1 MKKTPALRFFKCY
14 AALVGAFDPAE
25 VIFILYM
32 EQMTT
37 LGRLGYSTS
46 HSQQYHMMRMAIG
59 KRLFK
64 KYVEKFTKM
73 KLLIKVAKCDGN
85 IDFGIDTMLY
95 EKLVRTLDS
104 FKSTMLARQF
114 CDEMFGGNS
123 VVSLV
128 DLDAEMLDEWKQK
141 HTLE

>member
-25 VIFILYM
+25 VIFILCM
-32 EQMTT
+32 EQMTA
-37 LGRLGYSTS
+37 LCNMGYRTA
-46 HSQQYHMMRMAIG
+46 HTQRYHMMRMAIG

-73 KLLIKVAKCDGN
+73 KLLIKIPADDTNV
-85 IDFGIDTMLY
+85 DFGIDTKLY
-95 EKLVRTLDS
+95 EKLVLFLDS

-114 CDEMFGGNS
+114 CDEMFGGEN
-123 VVSLV
+123 VMSLV
-128 DLDAEMLDEWKQK
+128 NLNYTMVEVWKQK
-141 HTLE
+141 HALE

>member
-32 EQMTT
+32 EQMTA
-37 LGRLGYSTS
+37 LSRMGYSTS

-73 KLLIKVAKCDGN
+73 KLLIKVVMCDGN
-85 IDFGIDTMLY
+85 IDFGIDTKLY
-95 EKLVRTLDS
+95 EMLVRTLDS

-114 CDEMFGGNS
+114 CDEMFGSSS

-128 DLDAEMLDEWKQK
+128 DLDAKMLDEWRQK
-141 HTLE
+141 HALE

>member
-32 EQMTT
+32 EQMTA
-37 LGRLGYSTS
+37 LGRMGYSTS

-73 KLLIKVAKCDGN
+73 KLLIKVAMCDGN
-85 IDFGIDTMLY
+85 IDFGIDTKLY

-114 CDEMFGGNS
+114 CDEMFGGSS
-123 VVSLV
+123 VVSLA
-128 DLDAEMLDEWKQK
+128 DLDANMLDEWKQK

>member
-1 MKKTPALRFFKCY
+1 
-14 AALVGAFDPAE
+14 
-25 VIFILYM
+25 
-32 EQMTT
+32 
-37 LGRLGYSTS
+37 
-46 HSQQYHMMRMAIG
+46 MRMAIG

-85 IDFGIDTMLY
+85 IDFGIDTTLY

-114 CDEMFGGNS
+114 CDEMILHIFYFLRQFCSFFVQFFGFDF
-123 VVSLV
+123 VLLV
-128 DLDAEMLDEWKQK
+128 EQNLAPRL
-141 HTLE
+141 LGSRFRV